1 MIRWTREEDPRENQM
16 KRHPS
21 FRVRSTGFKFLS
33 DQLPGW
39 ATGTVTEKG
48 NIGMIFVRGR
58 IGKR

>member
-1 MIRWTREEDPRENQM
+1 M